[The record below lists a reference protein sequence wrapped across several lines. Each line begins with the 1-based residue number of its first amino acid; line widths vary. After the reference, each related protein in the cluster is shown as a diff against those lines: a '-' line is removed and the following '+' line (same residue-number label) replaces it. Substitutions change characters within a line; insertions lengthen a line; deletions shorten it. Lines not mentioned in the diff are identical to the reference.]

1 MTEYLAI
8 FFHFCLGTI
17 FLIFGLN
24 LILRRGLVA
33 SKLIGIQFITVAFQ
47 LLISYFLSEENI
59 IKHPHFFRTLSPLIY
74 LYGPLAYLIQEF
86 LLYPQKKFNWIH
98 TIHFLPFLLHFI
110 ECIPFFLSPLE
121 SKIIEINY
129 VLSEKNYSVSTRNFG
144 WISMNTHNYFKGLS
158 IFIYTFWTGV
168 NLFRYFKLSNNIV
181 SRRRNNKLFIKWISI
196 DYALKFLALISIT
209 YFYSIYKL
217 TGIGF
222 SLTIIYL
229 TYTISFV
236 FDALFLLIY
245 PQLLIGPTL
254 GDFFPKSELKK
265 ITFTNSTLE
274 KDIYNE
280 YSFNIQKLFETELIF
295 LNHDLNITYVANRLN
310 LSTTQISM
318 AIKLKRQQS
327 FPEFVNSYRL
337 QYIKNQLSNNPDWK
351 KYTIDAL
358 AFEAG
363 FGNRLTLHS
372 ACKKI
377 HGLTASQYLFKE
389 NES

>member
-33 SKLIGIQFITVAFQ
+33 SKLFGIQFTTVAIQ
-47 LLISYFLSEENI
+47 LLISYFLSENNI
-59 IKHPHFFRTLSPLIY
+59 INHPHFFRTLSPLIY

-86 LLYPQKKFNWIH
+86 LLYPQKKFNWINA
-98 TIHFLPFLLHFI
+98 IHFLPFLFHFI
-110 ECIPFFLSPLE
+110 ECIPFYLSPLE

-129 VLSEKNYSVSTRNFG
+129 VLAEKNYSVSTKNFG
-144 WISMNTHNYFKGLS
+144 WIPMNTHDYFKGMS
-158 IFIYTFWTGV
+158 IFVYTFWTGV
-168 NLFRYFKLSNNIV
+168 NLFKYFKLSGNNLV
-181 SRRRNNKLFIKWISI
+181 RRNNKLFIKWISI
-196 DYALKFLALISIT
+196 DYALKFFALISIT

-222 SLTIIYL
+222 SQTIIYL
-229 TYTISFV
+229 TYIINFV
-236 FDALFLLIY
+236 FDALFILIY

-254 GDFFPKSELKK
+254 GDFFPKSELKR
-265 ITFTNSTLE
+265 FTLTSSTLGN
-274 KDIYNE
+274 DIHNE
-280 YSFNIQKLFETELIF
+280 HSFIIQKLFETELIF
-295 LNHDLNITYVANRLN
+295 LNHDLNITYVAKRLN
-310 LSTTQISM
+310 LSTTQIST
-318 AIKLKRQQS
+318 ALKLKRQQS

-337 QYIKNQLSNNPDWK
+337 QYIKDQLSKNSNWK

-363 FGNRLTLHS
+363 FGNRQTLHL
-372 ACKKI
+372 ACKKM
-377 HGLTASQYLFKE
+377 HGLTASQYLFEE
-389 NES
+389 NQR